1 MRKEG
6 EKENEKRERMEV
18 REIKKETERGRRK
31 EQRRAKITEHRTDM
45 FPDVSTDDLSSSKSL
60 STLKLRKFRVRKVT

>member
-6 EKENEKRERMEV
+6 EKEDEKREGMEV

-31 EQRRAKITEHRTDM
+31 EQKRAKITKHRNGYV
-45 FPDVSTDDLSSSKSL
+45 P
-60 STLKLRKFRVRKVT
+60 RCEYG